1 MKINPEWLTGKNII
15 LAAEVKKMPV
25 GSKVWIHK
33 AYGKTGE
40 HMYNVATI
48 VKAGPRKKKLKYSN
62 YQGLSEYMDIV
73 DKENVAYTEVTEEWI

>member
-1 MKINPEWLTGKNII
+1 MKIIPEWLIGKNII
-15 LAAEVKKMPV
+15 PAAEVRKMPV

-73 DKENVAYTEVTEEWI
+73 DNENVAYTEVTEEWI

>member
-1 MKINPEWLTGKNII
+1 MKIIPEWLTGKQII
-15 LAAEVKKMPV
+15 PAAEVKKMPV

-33 AYGKTGE
+33 VYGKTGE

-62 YQGLSEYMDIV
+62 YQGLSEYVDIV
-73 DKENVAYTEVTEEWI
+73 DKENVAYTEVTEEWL

>member
-15 LAAEVKKMPV
+15 PAAEVRKMPA

-48 VKAGPRKKKLKYSN
+48 VKAGPRKKKLKYSD
-62 YQGLSEYMDIV
+62 YQGLSVYVDIV
-73 DKENVAYTEVTEEWI
+73 DKDSVAYTEFTEDWL

>member
-1 MKINPEWLTGKNII
+1 MKIQQEWLTGKKII
-15 LAAEVKKMPV
+15 PAAEVRKMPV

-62 YQGLSEYMDIV
+62 YQGLSEYIDIV
-73 DKENVAYTEVTEEWI
+73 DKENVVYTEVTEEWI

>member
-1 MKINPEWLTGKNII
+1 MKIIPEWLTGKNII
-15 LAAEVKKMPV
+15 PAAEVKKMPV

-62 YQGLSEYMDIV
+62 YQGLSEYVDIV

>member
-1 MKINPEWLTGKNII
+1 MKIIPEWLTGKNII
-15 LAAEVKKMPV
+15 PAAEVKKMPI

-62 YQGLSEYMDIV
+62 YQGLSEYVDIV

>member
-1 MKINPEWLTGKNII
+1 MKILQQWLAGKKVIP
-15 LAAEVKKMPV
+15 AAEVRKMPV

-40 HMYNVATI
+40 HLYNVATI

-62 YQGLSEYMDIV
+62 YQGLSEYVDIV
-73 DKENVAYTEVTEEWI
+73 DKENVAYTEVTEEWL

>member
-1 MKINPEWLTGKNII
+1 MKIQQEWLTGKNII
-15 LAAEVKKMPV
+15 PAAEVRKMPV

>member
-1 MKINPEWLTGKNII
+1 MKIIPEWLTGKNII
-15 LAAEVKKMPV
+15 PAAEVKKMPV

-40 HMYNVATI
+40 HLYNVATI

-62 YQGLSEYMDIV
+62 YQGLSEYADIV

>member
-1 MKINPEWLTGKNII
+1 MKIIPEWLTGKNII
-15 LAAEVKKMPV
+15 PAAEVKKMPV

-73 DKENVAYTEVTEEWI
+73 DKENVAYTEVTEEWL

>member
-1 MKINPEWLTGKNII
+1 MKIIPEWLTGKNII
-15 LAAEVKKMPV
+15 PAAEVKKMPV